1 MLCNKCF
8 DEVRNSIVGVTN
20 TANETGKYVSLTPKN
35 YFILS
40 GNNAIPL
47 YIKAEKPITKGNK
60 KGEMKEFESVIFMK
74 ASFCAK
80 CGTNMT
86 IEETNKKES
95 LNEKL

>member
-1 MLCNKCF
+1 
-8 DEVRNSIVGVTN
+8 
-20 TANETGKYVSLTPKN
+20 
-35 YFILS
+35 
-40 GNNAIPL
+40 
-47 YIKAEKPITKGNK
+47 
-60 KGEMKEFESVIFMK
+60 MKEFESVIFMK